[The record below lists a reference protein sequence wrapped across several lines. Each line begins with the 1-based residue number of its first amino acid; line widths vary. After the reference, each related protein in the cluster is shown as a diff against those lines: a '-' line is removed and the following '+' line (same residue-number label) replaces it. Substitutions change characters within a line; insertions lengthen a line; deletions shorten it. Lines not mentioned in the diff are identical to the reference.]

1 MSCGHGGGSFNQ
13 INNAIRPG
21 ARKVFCVKFQKE
33 MEGLDE
39 IPFEGHPLGQ
49 KIYDSVS
56 KEAWK
61 MWVEH
66 MKMLMN
72 EYRLNLGTSQA
83 QEFLLQQMDKY
94 FFGEGAQLPPDFV
107 ARLKRRAE
115 ASPARSQSESQSRM
129 RAPQCRFHFLRRL
142 AAREKESQVAR
153 SFGQRNQPL
162 PFLSR

>member
-1 MSCGHGGGSFNQ
+1 MGCGSGGSNFNQ
-13 INNAIRPG
+13 ISNAIRPG

-72 EYRLNLGTSQA
+72 EYRLNLGTKEA
-83 QEFLLQQMDKY
+83 QEFLIQQMDNY
-94 FFGEGAQLPPDFV
+94 FFGEGAALPPDFV
-107 ARLKRRAE
+107 APKA
-115 ASPARSQSESQSRM
+115 
-129 RAPQCRFHFLRRL
+129 
-142 AAREKESQVAR
+142 K
-153 SFGQRNQPL
+153 G
-162 PFLSR
+162 

>member
-1 MSCGHGGGSFNQ
+1 MGCGSGGSSFNQ

-39 IPFEGHPLGQ
+39 TPFEGHPLGE
-49 KIYDSVS
+49 KIYQNVS

-72 EYRLNLGTSQA
+72 EYRLNLGTKEA
-83 QEFLLQQMDKY
+83 QEFLLQQMDSY
-94 FFGEGAQLPPDFV
+94 FFGEGAALPPDFV
-107 ARLKRRAE
+107 PVK
-115 ASPARSQSESQSRM
+115 S
-129 RAPQCRFHFLRRL
+129 
-142 AAREKESQVAR
+142 K
-153 SFGQRNQPL
+153 G
-162 PFLSR
+162 